1 MHTPKLRHQNNL
13 SVTLY
18 LPIFRERLKKLNAR
32 GKSNSD
38 EAVQL
43 RRSLEIADR
52 CTNDQ
57 EIEQERPFVGLVAD

>member
-1 MHTPKLRHQNNL
+1 MNTPKLRHQNNL

-18 LPIFRERLKKLNAR
+18 LPIFRERLKKLKAR

-52 CTNDQ
+52 CTNDR

>member
-1 MHTPKLRHQNNL
+1 MDTPKHCHQNNL

-38 EAVQL
+38 EAGQL
-43 RRSLEIADR
+43 RRSLEFADR
-52 CTNDQ
+52 CTNDR
-57 EIEQERPFVGLVAD
+57 EIEQEKLFVGLVAD